1 MFRIQLCQTFHTT
14 LLNIQD
20 ISFWL
25 TKIEFKSLIPL
36 FRKQEITGFSL
47 ALIRNVTDLIGY
59 GLDLKSIEPAM
70 SDGNIEELLELID
83 ELRTNDISDD
93 TLNPVSYEYV
103 CVSVRVSVCVSVI
116 NYIINDISEYFDT
129 TQRSVH

>member
-1 MFRIQLCQTFHTT
+1 M
-14 LLNIQD
+14 
-20 ISFWL
+20 
-25 TKIEFKSLIPL
+25 

-59 GLDLKSIEPAM
+59 GLDLKSIDPAM

-103 CVSVRVSVCVSVI
+103 SCLTVHVSVCVYVCLYVCVS
-116 NYIINDISEYFDT
+116 N
-129 TQRSVH
+129 